1 MSPNRQT
8 WAFKG
13 SVLALSLVAASLA
26 VRTAAVQTANQA
38 ARPLPVALFPDNAD
52 QILLRGGFQQA
63 NVAVGLG
70 WAAALKLAQ
79 RANARQPLNANAF
92 TMVALPLAEAGK
104 TGWSIKLLETARRRD
119 PHNFAARL
127 QLIQRYMLAEQVDK
141 AIPEVL
147 FASDLRPDE
156 SARLIQALA
165 TLAQAPA
172 LQGKLAT
179 AIAERKEW
187 RERFVAY
194 AISVP
199 QADPI
204 VNRLLADRRVTV
216 QERKSALNGFALR
229 ADYGQARQIWR
240 SLVSPAE
247 AKSLITDGR
256 FRQLPAPLPFNWK
269 LNDGPSFATEF
280 FRDEGQTAVAGLSV
294 EYFGSVIARVAEQV
308 LVLPPGHYALRVAGV
323 NLEPK
328 SYAGSLRWNLTC
340 IKGSSEIAALDIS
353 SETRSAFDF
362 TRTFDV
368 PDTGCAAQLL
378 LISGLPAD
386 LSRPI
391 VMRFDKVSIAPA
403 AKVKKQREQADKDA
417 AEKKARD
424 RNTPEGDGR

>member
-1 MSPNRQT
+1 MSPNRRT
-8 WAFKG
+8 WAYRG
-13 SVLALSLVAASLA
+13 SVLFLSLVAATLA

-52 QILLRGGFQQA
+52 QILLRGGFQQS
-63 NVAVGLG
+63 NIVVNLG
-70 WAAALKLAQ
+70 WKDALRIAQ

-92 TMVALPLAEAGK
+92 TVVALPAAAAGQA
-104 TGWSIKLLETARRRD
+104 GWSIKLLETARRHD

-127 QLIQRYMLAEQVDK
+127 FLIQRYMLAEQVDK

-172 LQGKLAT
+172 LQSKLAT
-179 AIAERKEW
+179 AIAARKEW
-187 RERFVAY
+187 RERFVAF

-204 VNRLLADRRVTV
+204 IIRLLSDRRVTE
-216 QERKSALNGFALR
+216 QERRSALQGFALR
-229 ADYGQARQIWR
+229 SDYGQARQIWR
-240 SLVSPAE
+240 SLVPPAE
-247 AKSLITDGR
+247 ADTLIYDPR

-280 FRDEGQTAVAGLSV
+280 NRPEGQTAVAGLSV

-308 LVLPPGHYALRVAGV
+308 LVVPPGHYSLRVAGA

-328 SYAGSLRWNLTC
+328 SYAGSLRWSLTC
-340 IKGSSEIAALDIS
+340 IKTSTEIAGIDIS
-353 SETRSAFDF
+353 SETRAAFDV

-368 PDTGCAAQLL
+368 PDTGCPAQLL
-378 LISGLPAD
+378 LVSGLPSD

-391 VMRFDKVSIAPA
+391 LMRFDKVGIAPA
-403 AKVKKQREQADKDA
+403 VKVAEPSKQAEKDA
-417 AEKKARD
+417 ADKKQRD